1 MIMLFYITTSI
12 LNVKY
17 RNTKKEAGFSIKKF
31 SKKIGEGRL
40 WVVGYP
46 IPGAG
51 WSVNGYNRLQRSFET
66 LQAPY
71 TSIKAYNR
79 RYPLIHEIHR
89 LGTY

>member
-1 MIMLFYITTSI
+1 MLFYITTSI

-17 RNTKKEAGFSIKKF
+17 RNTKKEAGFSIKNF
-31 SKKIGEGRL
+31 QKKSEK
-40 WVVGYP
+40 VGCGWLATLYR
-46 IPGAG
+46 GAG